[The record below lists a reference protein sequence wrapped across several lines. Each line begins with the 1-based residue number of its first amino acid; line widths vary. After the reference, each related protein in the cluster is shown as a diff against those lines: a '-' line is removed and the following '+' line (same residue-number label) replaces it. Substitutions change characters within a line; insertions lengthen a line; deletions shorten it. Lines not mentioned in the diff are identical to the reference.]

1 MRGLKTKL
9 ELVAVVAITAC
20 LMGSVAGPADEAI
33 AAPIGTTV
41 LSVSSTEDPEYAV
54 GRQHSSLGA
63 SATVSRATL
72 SGGIVMTGAPSKPGG
87 DDAFTFDFTPA
98 QGTKLRIGRYVIP
111 YSPQIPNDD
120 EVSLA
125 IGHRGINLVGD
136 LEILDLAADAQGN
149 LTRFDLVFRNGTEST
164 RSAFFGQIRMGQAAD
179 TGAVFGTTN
188 IQYPTTP
195 IGSVPIWTQQKIT
208 NTSTSSFKIGT
219 ASVTNGAATDFRI
232 ATNGCVGKTLSPGA
246 ACTFNVGFV
255 PTKAGPRTGIVSVKT
270 GTKIKTFSVT
280 GSAPLGTTAF
290 QYSGDDYVSGG
301 TAHSFPDGANSITVL
316 GSPESTWSFN
326 PTRPYGL
333 ENGMESST
341 VELQKY
347 DHGQIKPGTYE
358 TRDTLGPEADSSAQY
373 GLRVTGN
380 GRGCGA
386 YSGKVTIAS
395 FDVDAAGSLLSAKM
409 SWTLRCRSQSGEMI
423 GSLQWRDRADKT
435 APAPVTN
442 LRVGSVNGVKTVT
455 WQGSASKDSTNALA
469 RLAPGKGVGSLPTGG
484 LSVTR
489 KSATSAV
496 LPQLAAGQTYTL
508 NVWSLDSSGNAGA
521 RTSLTI
527 VG

>member
-1 MRGLKTKL
+1 MRGLGTKL
-9 ELVAVVAITAC
+9 GLVALVAATAC
-20 LMGSVAGPADEAI
+20 VLGSLAGPADEAI
-33 AAPIGTTV
+33 AAPSGTTV

-54 GRQHSSLGA
+54 GRQHSGLGA

-98 QGTKLRIGRYVIP
+98 EGTKLRLGRYVIP
-111 YSPQIPNDD
+111 YSPGIPNDD
-120 EVSLA
+120 EVRLA

-164 RSAFFGQIRMGQAAD
+164 RSALFGQIRMGQASD

-195 IGSVPIWTQQKIT
+195 IGSVPIWSQQKIT
-208 NTSTSSFKIGT
+208 NTSTSVFKIGT
-219 ASVTNGAATDFRI
+219 ASVTNGATTDFRV
-232 ATNGCVGKTLSPGA
+232 AKNGCVGKTLSPGA
-246 ACTFNVGFV
+246 ACTFDVGFI
-255 PTKAGPRTGIVSVKT
+255 PTKAGPRTGIVSVET

-301 TAHSFPDGANSITVL
+301 SVHSFPDGVNLITVRE
-316 GSPESTWSFN
+316 SPQGTWSFN
-326 PTRPYGL
+326 PSRPYGL
-333 ENGMESST
+333 EDGMESST
-341 VELQKY
+341 VTLVKY
-347 DHGQIKPGTYE
+347 DSGQIKPGTYE
-358 TRDTLGPEADSSAQY
+358 TGGISPDEGSSKKY
-373 GLRVTGN
+373 GLLVTGN
-380 GRGCGA
+380 GRGCGD
-386 YSGKVTIAS
+386 YIGKVTIAS
-395 FDVDAAGSLLSAKM
+395 FDVDTAGTLQSAKM
-409 SWTLRCRSQSGEMI
+409 SWTLRCKFQSGEMT
-423 GSLQWRDRADKT
+423 GSIQWRDRADKA
-435 APAPVTN
+435 APVPVTN
-442 LRVGSVNGVKTVT
+442 LRVSSANGVKTAT

-469 RLAPGKGVGSLPTGG
+469 RLTPGKGVGSTTTGG
-484 LSVTR
+484 LPVTR
-489 KSATSAV
+489 TSATSAV
-496 LPQLAAGQTYTL
+496 LPQLTQGQTYTL

>member
-1 MRGLKTKL
+1 MRGLGTKL
-9 ELVAVVAITAC
+9 GLVAVVAITAC
-20 LMGSVAGPADEAI
+20 LMGSLAGPADEAI

-41 LSVSSTEDPEYAV
+41 LSVSSTEDPEYAG
-54 GRQHSSLGA
+54 GRQHSGLGA

-87 DDAFTFDFTPA
+87 DDFFTFDFTPA
-98 QGTKLRIGRYVIP
+98 QGTKLRLGRYEIP
-111 YSPQIPNDD
+111 YSPQVPNAD
-120 EVSLA
+120 EVRLA
-125 IGHRGINLVGD
+125 IGQRSIPFVGD
-136 LEILDLAADAQGN
+136 LEILDLAADGQGN
-149 LTRFDLVFRNGTEST
+149 ITRFDLVFRNGTEST
-164 RSAFFGQIRMGQAAD
+164 RNALFGQLRMGQAAD

-208 NTSTSSFKIGT
+208 NTSTSPFKIGT
-219 ASVTNGAATDFRI
+219 ASVTSGASTDFRV
-232 ATNGCVGKTLSPGA
+232 AKNGCVGKTLNPGA
-246 ACTFNVGFV
+246 ACTFDVGFV
-255 PTKAGPRTGIVSVKT
+255 PTKAGPRTGIVSVET
-270 GTKIKTFSVT
+270 GMKVKTFSVT
-280 GSAPLGTTAF
+280 GAAPLGTTAF

-301 TAHSFPDGANSITVL
+301 TAHSFPDGANSIIVR
-316 GSPESTWSFN
+316 GSSESTWSFI

-333 ENGMESST
+333 EDGMESST

-347 DHGQIKPGTYE
+347 DSGQIKPGTYE
-358 TRDTLGPEADSSAQY
+358 TRDTLGPEAGSSAQY

-386 YSGKVTIAS
+386 YEGKVTIAS
-395 FDVDAAGSLLSAKM
+395 FNVDAAGNLLSAKM
-409 SWTLRCRSQSGEMI
+409 SWTLKCRFQSGEMT

-435 APAPVTN
+435 SPAPVTN
-442 LRVGSVNGVKTVT
+442 LRISSVDGVKSVT
-455 WQGSASKDSTNALA
+455 WQGSASKDSTNALS

-484 LSVTR
+484 LPVTR

-508 NVWSLDSSGNAGA
+508 NVWSLDSSGNVGA
-521 RTSLTI
+521 RTSVTI